1 LEELKV
7 EQFYEKLRRDKS
19 YCLRHKAR
27 TNKSTMQKY
36 CRIIDQMDED
46 DLKTFEDT
54 IFLAETGLSIPN
66 SDFDDDDDEYLY
78 TYSLLGVASPLSLYL

>member
-1 LEELKV
+1 
-7 EQFYEKLRRDKS
+7 
-19 YCLRHKAR
+19 
-27 TNKSTMQKY
+27 
-36 CRIIDQMDED
+36 MDED

-78 TYSLLGVASPLSLYL
+78 TYSLLGVASPLSLYLWTNALPDGGWREQPKHLVLSNKEQIYKTYIVVIVG